1 MEPYNMLGISSLLA
15 LIGLLI
21 LLMSVILLVTRKKK
35 SLAVASFIAGLLLIF
50 VPGTLIYFLN

>member
-1 MEPYNMLGISSLLA
+1 MLGISSLLA

-21 LLMSVILLVTRKKK
+21 VLLSVILLVTRRKR
-35 SLAVASFIAGLLLIF
+35 SLAIASFIAGLLLIF

>member
-1 MEPYNMLGISSLLA
+1 MLGISSLLA

-21 LLMSVILLVTRKKK
+21 VLISVILLITRRNRN
-35 SLAVASFIAGLLLIF
+35 LAVASFITGLLLIF

>member
-1 MEPYNMLGISSLLA
+1 MLGISSLLA

-21 LLMSVILLVTRKKK
+21 VLISVILLITRKNRT
-35 SLAVASFIAGLLLIF
+35 LAFASFIAGLLLIF

>member
-1 MEPYNMLGISSLLA
+1 MLGISSLLA

-21 LLMSVILLVTRKKK
+21 ILISVILLITRRNRN
-35 SLAVASFIAGLLLIF
+35 LAVASFIAGLLLIF

>member
-1 MEPYNMLGISSLLA
+1 MLGISSLLS

-21 LLMSVILLVTRKKK
+21 LLISVYLMIARKKR
-35 SLAVASFIAGLLLIF
+35 SLVIASFITGLLLIF

>member
-1 MEPYNMLGISSLLA
+1 MLGISSLLA

-21 LLMSVILLVTRKKK
+21 LLISVILLITRRNKN
-35 SLAVASFIAGLLLIF
+35 LAVASFITGLLLIF

>member
-1 MEPYNMLGISSLLA
+1 MLGISSLLA

-21 LLMSVILLVTRKKK
+21 ILMSVILMVTRKKK

-50 VPGTLIYFLN
+50 VPSTVLYFLN

>member
-1 MEPYNMLGISSLLA
+1 MLGISSLMA

-21 LLMSVILLVTRKKK
+21 LVISVILMITHKKK

-50 VPGTLIYFLN
+50 VPGTVIYFLN